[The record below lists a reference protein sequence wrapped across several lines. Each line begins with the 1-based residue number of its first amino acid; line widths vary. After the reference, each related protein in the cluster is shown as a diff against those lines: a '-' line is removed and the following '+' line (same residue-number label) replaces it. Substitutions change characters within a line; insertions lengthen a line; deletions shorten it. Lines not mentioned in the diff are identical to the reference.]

1 MKDIIV
7 QIDRV
12 VISELLREQIC
23 TPISCPRMIASE
35 EWHFL
40 CAPHAEKPKDC
51 CAIDYMQHTVDSCA
65 STLLLAS
72 EKPAGSASKQFNS
85 ISRRLFRIYG
95 HIYHHHIEF
104 FNKFEVSAECAKFY
118 MFIKN
123 CGLWK
128 SDMAI
133 VPEEVLMSLV
143 TSEKTTSI
151 PRLLAPI
158 TDSRPVGTI
167 VDLREVTMQLSQD
180 EESDDARSDQ
190 TVNFDE

>member
-12 VISELLREQIC
+12 VIAELLREQIC

-123 CGLWK
+123 FGLWK

-143 TSEKTTSI
+143 TSDKSTNI
-151 PRLLAPI
+151 PRILAPI

-167 VDLREVTMQLSQD
+167 VDLREITMQLSQD